1 MHLRK
6 RGWLEPLLAQVDDG
20 HRAEQLRLSPLVQ
33 GLPSGTNRMRARAY
47 LRRSLR
53 QSGLLFG
60 TPAEGF
66 GLQLVESRRSE
77 TALFHAVIRTF
88 LRIGLDLA
96 DLLQAPT
103 EPRREQL
110 LQLLEAIS
118 GTADSPS
125 PAERLP
131 RLEAALERRATLSGE
146 PVYRLVLHNGSTY
159 VDAQLFG
166 RLAIDL
172 FSRGI
177 LLPAATARRFQF
189 AARQKAQLLRVL
201 TALASAERRPGFWS
215 RRAIFRQL
223 EGLWLPVPLTAEVRQ
238 CLRQDF
244 RRPRPLSEIVRPI
257 RTPDLRRFILEQ
269 KILASLVDGSS
280 APQRPALIRELA
292 TALNLSPE
300 EVAQIEIEMAEFY
313 AENRS
318 VVDVFTV
325 AAGAGKMREE
335 MIQSIQRTLEKN
347 FHSLVQEVR
356 ETGELSVLLT
366 RAARGQALSPE
377 ERRKVREQLIDVAKA
392 IPALAIFAAP
402 GGILLLIALAKVL
415 PFNLLPSAFQQTAPK
430 RQLPEDATNTESVDT
445 H

>member
-1 MHLRK
+1 MRAVDFPRGSEDQRRDQQQLCGDCIQSGAHEFLLGRVILVYRSEVDAGFPGRLQAVFCSRGESQAGGRRVARVTRVRYCSQSAFPGSRPMHLRK
-6 RGWLEPLLAQVDDG
+6 RGWLDELVGQVDDSQ
-20 HRAEQLRLSPLVQ
+20 RAEQLRLSPLVQ

-131 RLEAALERRATLSGE
+131 RLEAALERRATLSGD

-159 VDAQLFG
+159 VDARLFG

-177 LLPAATARRFQF
+177 LLPAATAR
-189 AARQKAQLLRVL
+189 
-201 TALASAERRPGFWS
+201 
-215 RRAIFRQL
+215 
-223 EGLWLPVPLTAEVRQ
+223 
-238 CLRQDF
+238 
-244 RRPRPLSEIVRPI
+244 
-257 RTPDLRRFILEQ
+257 
-269 KILASLVDGSS
+269 
-280 APQRPALIRELA
+280 
-292 TALNLSPE
+292 
-300 EVAQIEIEMAEFY
+300 
-313 AENRS
+313 
-318 VVDVFTV
+318 
-325 AAGAGKMREE
+325 
-335 MIQSIQRTLEKN
+335 
-347 FHSLVQEVR
+347 
-356 ETGELSVLLT
+356 
-366 RAARGQALSPE
+366 
-377 ERRKVREQLIDVAKA
+377 
-392 IPALAIFAAP
+392 
-402 GGILLLIALAKVL
+402 
-415 PFNLLPSAFQQTAPK
+415 
-430 RQLPEDATNTESVDT
+430 
-445 H
+445 

>member
-6 RGWLEPLLAQVDDG
+6 RGWLDALLEQVDDG
-20 HRAEQLRLSPLVQ
+20 HRAEQLQLSPLVQ

-53 QSGLLFG
+53 RSGLLFG

-66 GLQLVESRRSE
+66 GLPE
-77 TALFHAVIRTF
+77 TALFHAVVRTL

-96 DLLQAPT
+96 DLLQAPP

-118 GTADSPS
+118 GTARSPS
-125 PAERLP
+125 PAERLR
-131 RLEAALERRATLSGE
+131 RLESALERRATLSGD

-172 FSRGI
+172 FSRGT
-177 LLPAATARRFQF
+177 LLPAATARRFHL

-215 RRAIFRQL
+215 RRALFRQL
-223 EGLWLPVPLTAEVRQ
+223 GRLWLPADLRSEVRQ
-238 CLRQDF
+238 CIEQDLRQ
-244 RRPRPLSEIVRPI
+244 PRPVSEIVRPI

-269 KILASLVDGSS
+269 RILASLVDG
-280 APQRPALIRELA
+280 ARFPQRPELIQELA

-300 EVAQIEIEMAEFY
+300 QVARIEIEMAEFY

-347 FHSLVQEVR
+347 FQSLVQQVR
-356 ETGELSVLLT
+356 GTGELSVLLT
-366 RAARGQALSPE
+366 RAVRGQSLSAE
-377 ERRKVREQLIDVAKA
+377 ERRKMREQLIDVAKA

-402 GGILLLIALAKVL
+402 GGLLLLIALAKVL

-430 RQLPEDATNTESVDT
+430 RKLPEGATNTESVDS

>member
-1 MHLRK
+1 
-6 RGWLEPLLAQVDDG
+6 
-20 HRAEQLRLSPLVQ
+20 
-33 GLPSGTNRMRARAY
+33 MRARAY
-47 LRRSLR
+47 LGRSLR

-189 AARQKAQLLRVL
+189 AARQKAQFLPVL
-201 TALASAERRPGFWS
+201 TALPSAESRPGFWS
-215 RRAIFRQL
+215 PRAIFRQL
-223 EGLWLPVPLTAEVRQ
+223 ERLWLAAPRTATVRT
-238 CLRQDF
+238 CL
-244 RRPRPLSEIVRPI
+244 S
-257 RTPDLRRFILEQ
+257 
-269 KILASLVDGSS
+269 
-280 APQRPALIRELA
+280 
-292 TALNLSPE
+292 
-300 EVAQIEIEMAEFY
+300 
-313 AENRS
+313 
-318 VVDVFTV
+318 
-325 AAGAGKMREE
+325 
-335 MIQSIQRTLEKN
+335 
-347 FHSLVQEVR
+347 H
-356 ETGELSVLLT
+356 
-366 RAARGQALSPE
+366 
-377 ERRKVREQLIDVAKA
+377 
-392 IPALAIFAAP
+392 ALAP
-402 GGILLLIALAKVL
+402 
-415 PFNLLPSAFQQTAPK
+415 
-430 RQLPEDATNTESVDT
+430 
-445 H
+445 

>member
-1 MHLRK
+1 
-6 RGWLEPLLAQVDDG
+6 
-20 HRAEQLRLSPLVQ
+20 
-33 GLPSGTNRMRARAY
+33 MRARAY
-47 LRRSLR
+47 LGRSLR

-88 LRIGLDLA
+88 LRIAVDLA
-96 DLLQAPT
+96 GRREAPT

-125 PAERLP
+125 PAEGLP
-131 RLEAALERRATLSGE
+131 RVEAALERRATLSGE

-223 EGLWLPVPLTAEVRQ
+223 ERLWLPLPLTAEVRQ
-238 CLRQDF
+238 CLKQALRP
-244 RRPRPLSEIVRPI
+244 PRPLPVILRPI
-257 RTPDLRRFILEQ
+257 RTPALRRF
-269 KILASLVDGSS
+269 
-280 APQRPALIRELA
+280 
-292 TALNLSPE
+292 
-300 EVAQIEIEMAEFY
+300 
-313 AENRS
+313 
-318 VVDVFTV
+318 
-325 AAGAGKMREE
+325 
-335 MIQSIQRTLEKN
+335 
-347 FHSLVQEVR
+347 
-356 ETGELSVLLT
+356 
-366 RAARGQALSPE
+366 
-377 ERRKVREQLIDVAKA
+377 
-392 IPALAIFAAP
+392 
-402 GGILLLIALAKVL
+402 
-415 PFNLLPSAFQQTAPK
+415 
-430 RQLPEDATNTESVDT
+430 
-445 H
+445 